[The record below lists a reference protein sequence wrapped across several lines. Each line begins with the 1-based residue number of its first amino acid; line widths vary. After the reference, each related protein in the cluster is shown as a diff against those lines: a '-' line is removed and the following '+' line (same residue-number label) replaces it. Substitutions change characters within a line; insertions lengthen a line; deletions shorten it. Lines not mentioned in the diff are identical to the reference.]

1 MPTEPTVTY
10 HVVTEAPDRH
20 HVLVRNS
27 ASPDWYRR
35 VATFAS
41 EGRAREYGNLELILA
56 KDVPQEANE
65 YGDAAPAPDGLP
77 EPPKLKT
84 FADLVQ
90 AVLDAIAPKHDP
102 ANPNA
107 ERDHKICA
115 ERATGQSTTQ
125 VAMAFKLSKKR
136 VQEIVARG
144 RPKVMPLPQ
153 GAQKS
158 DVLSATLDA
167 LEKSA
172 TASTLL
178 PAAVLKEP
186 QTDDPAQ
193 SVADAEHMGSSP
205 SAAVVES
212 MVAKHLASGA
222 AVLAEPTV
230 TPKPPVALRMAD
242 RTLVGPIADGPMLT
256 WRGADKVKVWS
267 SARLEWQ
274 VSKKDIKAE
283 TWQTSA
289 TINTYLTRLAQRGV
303 ITRTGSDI
311 VILEQA
317 PWPAP
322 APKSVPITA
331 PMPPKDA
338 PTMTFS
344 QMIDYLRDRG
354 TDIYPAGGGWAMIGN
369 KAKTKT
375 EIRDL
380 VNADKQSKGEAL
392 VALA

>member
-125 VAMAFKLSKKR
+125 VARAFKLSKKR
-136 VQEIVARG
+136 VQEIVARS
-144 RPKVMPLPQ
+144 KVVPLPQ
-153 GAQKS
+153 QAQRS
-158 DVLSATLDA
+158 EATVQKPEAPLP
-167 LEKSA
+167 LP
-172 TASTLL
+172 ASSL
-178 PAAVLKEP
+178 PAAERM
-186 QTDDPAQ
+186 
-193 SVADAEHMGSSP
+193 VADAEHMGSSP